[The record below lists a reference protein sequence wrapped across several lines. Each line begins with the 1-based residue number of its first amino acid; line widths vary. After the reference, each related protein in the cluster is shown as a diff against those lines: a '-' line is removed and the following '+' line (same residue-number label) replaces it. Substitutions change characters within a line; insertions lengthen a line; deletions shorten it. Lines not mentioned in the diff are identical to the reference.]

1 MQIGSADNGGIT
13 LNGAI
18 TTDGAVTIDGP
29 VTLATG
35 AISVTTADDAIT
47 FNHKINGTQTLT
59 LESGTGAIT
68 LDGVIGGDA
77 ILTGLSVN
85 ATDGDTTNTGAI
97 EISDIGDDAAV
108 GVNTG
113 TISIGNAHTSSLTLD
128 GTTYKVD
135 GVTIFEADSGNTILL
150 TGASP
155 TITTTNNNLTFDG
168 GNIVLSTDGTTTI
181 NTQLGGNGAG
191 NILIDGTING
201 TSSQSEALVINGG
214 TGSVQVQGAIGA
226 TNPLTTITIGSEG
239 NGTIEV
245 TNIGGGNS
253 GASGAVAIGNTNTG
267 TLTLDGTVYKTGS
280 TQTYTAATG
289 GGNIDITG
297 AATFTTSAAAVEFA
311 TSDVDLAAN
320 VAITTGTGTDA
331 GTVTFGGALEAANAG
346 TQTPTIDS
354 GAGNVTFSGAIGL
367 TNALGG
373 LNVNATSGDGAGTIT
388 FSKDIG
394 DASAGVK
401 GTTAVGNSATAG
413 IVFSEDTY
421 TFDTGATTFTAISSG
436 DFDLTKGAATTFTT
450 VGTAIT
456 FTGGEI
462 DLADGSNLVID
473 TGAWRWRHHDWRNWR
488 YFC

>member
-1 MQIGSADNGGIT
+1 M
-13 LNGAI
+13 
-18 TTDGAVTIDGP
+18 
-29 VTLATG
+29 TLATG

-297 AATFTTSAAAVEFA
+297 AATFTTSADNIAFA

-346 TQTPTIDS
+346 TQTLTIDS

-401 GTTAVGNSATAG
+401 GTTAVGN
-413 IVFSEDTY
+413 F
-421 TFDTGATTFTAISSG
+421 
-436 DFDLTKGAATTFTT
+436 
-450 VGTAIT
+450 
-456 FTGGEI
+456 
-462 DLADGSNLVID
+462 
-473 TGAWRWRHHDWRNWR
+473 
-488 YFC
+488 